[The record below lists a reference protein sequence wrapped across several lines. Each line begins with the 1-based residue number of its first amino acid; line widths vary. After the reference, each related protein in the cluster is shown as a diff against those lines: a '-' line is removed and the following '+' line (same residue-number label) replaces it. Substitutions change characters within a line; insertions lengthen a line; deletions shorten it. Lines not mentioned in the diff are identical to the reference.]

1 MNNPVGIQ
9 PCSFPGQRWYYKGAN
24 MAGVKQE
31 VFAVTSAYVNAY
43 IVRGERSIIVDT
55 GAPGFGARILKTM
68 GRHDIK
74 PQDVSLIIIT
84 HGHHDHTGGAAYLR
98 EKTGAPVAIHRND
111 AEALRTGINPPLC
124 PVGGKGRFMATLA
137 TMIRT
142 RAQVMEPQLLLE
154 GEMDLSAY
162 GIEGKII
169 PTPGHTAGSVSV
181 LLAGGCVLVG
191 DMIFGMLVRKHAPG
205 FPYFCQDTEMASKS
219 IRDIL
224 DRKPKIFYAGHGGP
238 FTGGQVWRK
247 FFVKP

>member
-1 MNNPVGIQ
+1 
-9 PCSFPGQRWYYKGAN
+9 

-55 GAPGFGARILKTM
+55 GVPGYGGRILKTM
-68 GRHDIK
+68 SRHGIR

-84 HGHHDHTGGAAYLR
+84 HGHHDHTGSAAYLR
-98 EKTGAPVAIHRND
+98 EETGAPVAIHKGD
-111 AEALRTGINPPLC
+111 VEALRTGLNPPLG
-124 PVGGKGRFMATLA
+124 PVGGRGKFMVTLSK
-137 TMIRT
+137 MIKMPRV
-142 RAQVMEPQLLLE
+142 QGLEPQLLLE
-154 GEMDLSAY
+154 GETDLAGY
-162 GIEGKII
+162 GIEGKIV
-169 PTPGHTAGSVSV
+169 PTPGHTV
-181 LLAGGCVLVG
+181 LLAGGCALVG
-191 DMIFGMLVRKHAPG
+191 DMIFGGLVRKHTPG
-205 FPYFCQDTEMASKS
+205 FPYFCQDAGMALKS

>member
-1 MNNPVGIQ
+1 
-9 PCSFPGQRWYYKGAN
+9 

-55 GAPGFGARILKTM
+55 GVPGYGGRILKTM
-68 GRHDIK
+68 SRHGIR

-84 HGHHDHTGGAAYLR
+84 HGHHDHTGSAAYLR
-98 EKTGAPVAIHRND
+98 EETGAPVAIHKGD
-111 AEALRTGINPPLC
+111 VEALRTGLNPPLG
-124 PVGGKGRFMATLA
+124 PVGGRGKFMVTLSK
-137 TMIRT
+137 MIKMPRV
-142 RAQVMEPQLLLE
+142 QGLEPQLLLE
-154 GEMDLSAY
+154 GETDLAGY
-162 GIEGKII
+162 GIEGKIV

-181 LLAGGCVLVG
+181 LLAGGCALVG
-191 DMIFGMLVRKHAPG
+191 DMIFGGLVRKHTPG
-205 FPYFCQDTEMASKS
+205 FPYFCQDAGMALKS